1 MGQVVDRATGDHL
14 TADIEGLTIYY
25 APNGKGYL
33 MASSQGNNSYAMYE
47 RQGENRYVANF
58 EITDGEKID
67 GTSDTDGIDVL
78 GFGLRQN
85 IRTGFLWRRMAKI
98 SITDK
103 PSIKISKLYRGN
115 KLHSISAK
123 CLIFINR

>member
-1 MGQVVDRATGDHL
+1 M

-47 RQGENRYVANF
+47 RQGKNRYVANF

-78 GFGLRQN
+78 GFGLGPKYPYG
-85 IRTGFLWRRMAKI
+85 ILWRRTVKI
-98 SITDK
+98 SIMDK
-103 PSIKISKLYRGN
+103 QSIKTSKLYRGN
-115 KLHSISAK
+115 KLHSISAE